1 MLPAE
6 QITHDFGSDHSTHPA
21 PMEYIST
28 RGGTEAVDFEGALFS
43 GYAPDGGLFMPSC
56 IPSLDRPTLQQ
67 WSHLSYPELVKEICF
82 LFVKPELIPRSTL
95 SGESQVGATCRDACE
110 DFGVFGCC
118 LSLSIFTVP
127 RRWSLLHYCLTFSLP
142 LSPLSPCWGLLPFG
156 KCVPCMHM
164 GTVMIAIAIAS
175 AVALLTAGGVQC

>member
-6 QITHDFGSDHSTHPA
+6 QITHDFGSDRSAHPA

-28 RGGTEAVDFEGALFS
+28 RGGTEAVDFEEALFS

-82 LFVKPELIPRSTL
+82 LFVKPELIPRGTL
-95 SGESQVGATCRDACE
+95 SGESQVGAACRDACE

-118 LSLSIFTVP
+118 LSLSIFAVP
-127 RRWSLLHYCLTFSLP
+127 RRWSLLHYCPTFSLP

-164 GTVMIAIAIAS
+164 GTVMIAIAIAN

>member
-1 MLPAE
+1 
-6 QITHDFGSDHSTHPA
+6 
-21 PMEYIST
+21 MEYIST
-28 RGGTEAVDFEGALFS
+28 RGGTGAVDFEGALFS

-56 IPSLDRPTLQQ
+56 IPLLDRATLQQ
-67 WSHLSYPELVKEICF
+67 WSRLSYPELVKEICY

-95 SGESQVGATCRDACE
+95 SGEPQVGAARRDACE

-118 LSLSIFTVP
+118 FSLAIFTVP

-142 LSPLSPCWGLLPFG
+142 FSPLSPCWGLLPFG

-164 GTVMIAIAIAS
+164 GTVVIAVAFAS